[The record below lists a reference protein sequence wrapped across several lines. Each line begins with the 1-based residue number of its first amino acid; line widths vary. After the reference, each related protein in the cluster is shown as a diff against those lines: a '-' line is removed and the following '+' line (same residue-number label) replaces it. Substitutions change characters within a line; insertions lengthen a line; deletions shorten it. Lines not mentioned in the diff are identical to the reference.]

1 MDEMNTRAPK
11 LAPVPTRP
19 PRLSRRHWL
28 HGAGAGAAAA
38 LATAAVPARRAR
50 AQGKGE
56 VVICGWGGSLQ
67 EAERKAFFQPF
78 ERETG
83 IRVTETSPTNYGKL
97 KAMVDSGNVEWDV
110 VDAGDRHLFAGIQDN
125 LLEKLDYAAINTK
138 DFLPSAV
145 NAHGLGIFYW
155 STNICRSLRGGDR
168 KSPKSWADFYS
179 VKDFPGAR
187 AMRSTAFD
195 NMEIALMADGVALD
209 KVYPLTPEKIDR
221 AYKVLERIKPH
232 VTKWWKVEAQAIQ
245 MLTDG
250 EVDFAVGPGGRVA
263 VVRRQGAKVAFE
275 WNQGIV
281 HGDSWVV
288 PRGAKNKKNA
298 MAFIAFASQPERQ
311 AEFARQIPYGPLNT
325 KAFQHLSRDEAAQL
339 PTALDNLKLQLSSD
353 SEWWGKNLNQMEDRW
368 NAWLV
373 R

>member
-1 MDEMNTRAPK
+1 MKQTKARTTKAEPVAAPPRVNRR
-11 LAPVPTRP
+11 LFLSAAVAGVASGLASTAPV
-19 PRLSRRHWL
+19 RH
-28 HGAGAGAAAA
+28 
-38 LATAAVPARRAR
+38 AR
-50 AQGKGE
+50 AQSKGE
-56 VVICGWGGSLQ
+56 VIICGWGGSLQ

-83 IRVTETSPTNYGKL
+83 IKVIETSPTNYGKL

-110 VDAGDRHLFAGIQDN
+110 VDAGDRHLFAGIQEN
-125 LLEKLDYAAINTK
+125 LLEKLDYAVINAK
-138 DFLPSAV
+138 DFLPGAA
-145 NAHGLGIFYW
+145 NLYGLGIFYW
-155 STNICRSLRGGDR
+155 STNICQSLRAGD
-168 KSPKSWADFYS
+168 KKQPKSWADFYN

-187 AMRSTAFD
+187 SMRSTSFD

-209 KVYPLTPEKIDR
+209 KIYPLTADKIER
-221 AYKVLERIKPH
+221 AYRVLDRIKPH
-232 VTKWWKVEAQAIQ
+232 IAKWWKVEAQVIQ

-250 EVDFAVGPGGRVA
+250 EVDCAVGPGGRVA
-263 VVRRQGAKVAFE
+263 VVRRQGARVTFE

-288 PRGAKNKKNA
+288 PRGAKNGKNA
-298 MAFIAFASQPERQ
+298 MAFIAFASQAERQ

-325 KAFQHLSRDEAAQL
+325 KAFQYLSREDTAQL
-339 PTALDNLKLQLSSD
+339 PTAPDNLKLQLSSD
-353 SEWWGKNLNQMEDRW
+353 SEWWGKNLSQMEDRW

>member
-1 MDEMNTRAPK
+1 MDERKTRTK
-11 LAPVPTRP
+11 VT
-19 PRLSRRHWL
+19 RRHIL
-28 HGAGAGAAAA
+28 GGVAAGLAAAVA
-38 LATAAVPARRAR
+38 PRTAR
-50 AQGKGE
+50 AQSKGE

-78 ERETG
+78 EKETG
-83 IRVTETSPTNYGKL
+83 IKVVETSPTNYGKL

-110 VDAGDRHLFAGIQDN
+110 VDAGDRHLFAGIQEN
-125 LLEKLDYAAINTK
+125 LFEKLDYAVISAK
-138 DFLPSAV
+138 DYLPSAV
-145 NAHGLGIFYW
+145 NPHGLGIFYW
-155 STNICRSLRGGDR
+155 STNICRSLRAD
-168 KSPKSWADFYS
+168 KKFPKSWAEFYN

-187 AMRSTAFD
+187 ALRHTSFD

-209 KVYPLTPEKIDR
+209 KIYPLTADKIDR
-221 AYKVLERIKPH
+221 AYKVLDRIKPQ
-232 VTKWWKVEAQAIQ
+232 VTKWWKVEAQAVQ

-263 VVRRQGAKVAFE
+263 VLRRQGAKITFE

-298 MAFIAFASQPERQ
+298 MLFIAFASQADRQ

-325 KAFQHLSRDEAAQL
+325 KAFTHLSKEDAAQL
-339 PTALDNLKLQLSSD
+339 PTAPDNLKIQLSSD
-353 SEWWGKNLNQMEDRW
+353 SEWWGKHLNQMEDRW